1 MSLKQILKKI
11 IKKIIYKEKADS
23 ETYVAY
29 LRKRGA
35 RVGERTTFFAPRSTY
50 IDTTKPYLISIGND
64 VQITGPVT
72 ILTHDYSW
80 SVLKKKYGIIYG
92 NQRKTVIGNNVF
104 IGGGATILGGSHI
117 GDNVIIGANSVVS
130 GNVDSNSVYAG
141 NPARKLMTLEEYR
154 DKREKRQLKEAVE
167 YVLEYKKRF
176 KTYPPEEKMDE
187 YFFLFKPSRIYTKY
201 RSQLELM
208 GNYHETLKKLST
220 YHTKFSSYKDFLNYC
235 NKQEMVFSK

>member
-1 MSLKQILKKI
+1 MQEIPL
-11 IKKIIYKEKADS
+11 E
-23 ETYVAY
+23 
-29 LRKRGA
+29 
-35 RVGERTTFFAPRSTY
+35 
-50 IDTTKPYLISIGND
+50 N
-64 VQITGPVT
+64 
-72 ILTHDYSW
+72 
-80 SVLKKKYGIIYG
+80 
-92 NQRKTVIGNNVF
+92 
-104 IGGGATILGGSHI
+104 
-117 GDNVIIGANSVVS
+117 
-130 GNVDSNSVYAG
+130 
-141 NPARKLMTLEEYR
+141 LMTLEEYR

>member
-1 MSLKQILKKI
+1 MG
-11 IKKIIYKEKADS
+11 YRATA
-23 ETYVAY
+23 ETYIKYSRSKGV
-29 LRKRGA
+29 K
-35 RVGERTTFFAPRSTY
+35 VGENVKIFRPFNTT
-50 IDTTKPYLISIGND
+50 IDVQNPHLLTIGND

-104 IGGGATILGGSHI
+104 IGWGATILGGSHI
-117 GDNVIIGANSVVS
+117 GDNVIMGAHSGVS

-208 GNYHETLKKLST
+208 ENYHETLKKLST